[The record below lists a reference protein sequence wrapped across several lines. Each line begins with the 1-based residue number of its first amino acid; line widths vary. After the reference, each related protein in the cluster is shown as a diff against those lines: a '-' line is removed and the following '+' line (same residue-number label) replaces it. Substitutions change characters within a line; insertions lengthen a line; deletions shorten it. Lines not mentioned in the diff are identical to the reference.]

1 MPQGC
6 SLSASWHMG
15 CLSRDTHNRR
25 KGVVRSTMAHPTLD
39 LERQRQRL
47 LEEEQRLERE
57 LEAFRPGS
65 PLTPGA
71 DVDVWEHAVDNHLAD
86 EGSELYER
94 EKTLSLE
101 KLDAGTYGICD
112 NCGRPIAPERLE
124 ALPHATLCIQCRAA
138 LDREVARAG

>member
-1 MPQGC
+1 M
-6 SLSASWHMG
+6 
-15 CLSRDTHNRR
+15 
-25 KGVVRSTMAHPTLD
+25 VRSTMAHPTLD

-101 KLDAGTYGICD
+101 RSLRQTLEEVRRALEKLDAGTYGICD

>member
-1 MPQGC
+1 
-6 SLSASWHMG
+6 
-15 CLSRDTHNRR
+15 
-25 KGVVRSTMAHPTLD
+25 MAHPTLD

-101 KLDAGTYGICD
+101 RSLRQTLEEVRRALEKLDAGTYGICD

>member
-1 MPQGC
+1 MI
-6 SLSASWHMG
+6 
-15 CLSRDTHNRR
+15 
-25 KGVVRSTMAHPTLD
+25 HPTLD

-47 LEEEQRLERE
+47 LEEEQRLARE

-65 PLTPGA
+65 SIAPGA

-94 EKTLSLE
+94 EKSLSLERSLRQTLEEVRRALE

-112 NCGRPIAPERLE
+112 NCGQPIAPERLE
-124 ALPHATLCIQCRAA
+124 ALPHATLCIECRAA
-138 LDREVARAG
+138 LDRELARAG

>member
-1 MPQGC
+1 
-6 SLSASWHMG
+6 
-15 CLSRDTHNRR
+15 
-25 KGVVRSTMAHPTLD
+25 MAHPTLD

-65 PLTPGA
+65 PLVPGA
-71 DVDVWEHAVDNHLAD
+71 DVDVWEHAVNNHLAD

-94 EKTLSLE
+94 EKTLSLERSLRQTLEEVRRALE

>member
-1 MPQGC
+1 MR
-6 SLSASWHMG
+6 SA
-15 CLSRDTHNRR
+15 
-25 KGVVRSTMAHPTLD
+25 MAHPTLN

-86 EGSELYER
+86 EGTELYER
-94 EKTLSLE
+94 EKSLSLERSLRQTLEEVRRALE
-101 KLDAGTYGICD
+101 KLDTGTYGICD

-124 ALPHATLCIQCRAA
+124 ALPHATLCLQCRAA
-138 LDREVARAG
+138 LDRELVRAG